1 VDQANGR
8 GLPVCGSRGMAAAVL
23 RAVTD
28 KPLCS
33 DMLPVHSPSPHASI
47 CCVRRKAHVC
57 VLHAAGH
64 LAAPGGSNCS
74 VNTSCALHG
83 VSVWCSW
90 SQVLLKEGVIE
101 KYIPVDFGELDTVFD
116 TTLQVRRHRR
126 NKYRSRSRFRCR
138 CRCR

>member
-1 VDQANGR
+1 
-8 GLPVCGSRGMAAAVL
+8 MAAAVL

-47 CCVRRKAHVC
+47 CCVRRMYVSCMPLVIWQLQEVA
-57 VLHAAGH
+57 
-64 LAAPGGSNCS
+64 NCS

-90 SQVLLKEGVIE
+90 SQVLLKEGIIE